1 MGTIVVDAFS
11 GIDSGS
17 DLSVSITIQ
26 HPTATFGIH
35 QMDFGSGTNGSTT
48 ISNDGTV
55 STTQPVCIAT
65 CTPSLGSGVYSS
77 FQWSITE
84 TSDISNVYSIH
95 TTGTQ
100 TNQTYNG
107 LRLQVTRPASGSGIT
122 IGSYTFG
129 VTVTDSNGDTATA
142 SAILNLLSSVP
153 FGGGGGGF
161 PGGPGGGGGGDD
173 DLGGDFPGGD
183 DDDGFLIIC
192 LHYTVLVNTEKGLV
206 SIKDLERGMK
216 VWSWNFSKGEKELV
230 DIEDIFIVPHDNLW
244 SVGGLLLTEDHPM
257 YTESGEAVAIDPAKS
272 KANYGINARKVVVGD
287 RLKTL
292 DNSVKVID
300 DISRYEGNHPT
311 YTLKTKNRNFF
322 ADNILVDGE
331 I

>member
-26 HPTATFGIH
+26 HPAASFGSH
-35 QMDFGSGTNGSTT
+35 TLDFGSGTNGSTT
-48 ISNDGTV
+48 ISNDGTS

-77 FQWSITE
+77 FQWTITE
-84 TSDISNVYSIH
+84 TSDTSNIYSVH

-107 LRLQVTRPASGSGIT
+107 LRLQVTRPASGQGFN

-129 VTVTDSNGDTATA
+129 VTVTDSNGDTASATA
-142 SAILNLLSSVP
+142 LLLVSSSVP
-153 FGGGGGGF
+153 FGGGGGG
-161 PGGPGGGGGGDD
+161 GGGGFDPGGGGF
-173 DLGGDFPGGD
+173 DLF
-183 DDDGFLIIC
+183 C

-206 SIKDLERGMK
+206 SIKDLEKGMK

-230 DIEDIFIVPHDNLW
+230 DIEDIVIVPHDNLW
-244 SVGGLLLTEDHPM
+244 SVGGILLTEDHAM
-257 YTESGEAVAIDPAKS
+257 YTEKGEAVAIDPEKS
-272 KANYGINARKVVVGD
+272 KSKYGINARKVVIGD
-287 RLKTL
+287 RLRTL

>member
-1 MGTIVVDAFS
+1 MSIVVVDSYSEF
-11 GIDSGS
+11 SGS

-26 HPTATFGIH
+26 HPAAAFGLS
-35 QMDFGSGTNGSTT
+35 QMNFGSGTNGSTT
-48 ISNDGTV
+48 ISNDGTS

-77 FQWSITE
+77 FQWTITE
-84 TSDISNVYSIH
+84 TTDFSNVYSIH

-107 LRLQVTRPASGSGIT
+107 LRLQVTRPASGSGISG
-122 IGSYTFG
+122 GSYTFG
-129 VTVTDSNGDTATA
+129 VTVTDSLGDTASATA
-142 SAILNLLSSVP
+142 VLSVISSVP
-153 FGGGGGGF
+153 FGDEGGE
-161 PGGPGGGGGGDD
+161 
-173 DLGGDFPGGD
+173 GGDF
-183 DDDGFLIIC
+183 LC

-206 SIKDLERGMK
+206 SIKDLEKGTK
-216 VWSWNFSKGEKELV
+216 VWSWNFSKGKKELV
-230 DIEDIFIVPHDNLW
+230 DIEDIVIVPHDNLW
-244 SVGGLLLTEDHPM
+244 SVGGLLLTEDHAM
-257 YTESGEAVAIDPAKS
+257 YTESGEAVAIDPEKS
-272 KANYGINARKVVVGD
+272 KSKYGINARKVVVGD

-292 DNSVKVID
+292 DNSIKVID